1 MMRQKRRGHGAASDH
16 GGSYTSPI
24 TGASTVSACASLPIR
39 HVVDQSESWPAVPA
53 PVPVGLLQALAA
65 VNDPRAPRC
74 PPWVR
79 RGSHD
84 RGLCDVGWGAQLHR
98 DHGMGARSEP
108 CGARPARSGQGHA
121 ERVDD
126 PPHLAG
132 HRRSGAGPVVCA
144 WLAARSAAPIRA
156 VRAIAVDGK
165 SARGARGADGRP
177 VHLLAA
183 FDQASGVVLG
193 QSVVDGKTNEV
204 RREAPCRISHSVRR
218 NSEDGS
224 WVRWLTRN

>member
-1 MMRQKRRGHGAASDH
+1 
-16 GGSYTSPI
+16 
-24 TGASTVSACASLPIR
+24 
-39 HVVDQSESWPAVPA
+39 
-53 PVPVGLLQALAA
+53 
-65 VNDPRAPRC
+65 
-74 PPWVR
+74 
-79 RGSHD
+79 
-84 RGLCDVGWGAQLHR
+84 
-98 DHGMGARSEP
+98 
-108 CGARPARSGQGHA
+108 
-121 ERVDD
+121 
-126 PPHLAG
+126 
-132 HRRSGAGPVVCA
+132 VVCA